1 MSNRV
6 LRWVLLAAGL
16 SVAVGPAWAHKLK
29 AFATAEGATLVGYA
43 YFSSGGRSRQASVTV
58 TDADGEVLATTIT
71 DDEGN
76 FRVEAKRR
84 IDHQVIVDGG
94 DGHAATY
101 AVTASEL
108 PDTLPAGGGQLA
120 APVSV
125 ATVPA
130 DPPTEVASLAM
141 DAGLRAF
148 IDRSVSRQIRPLRE
162 QIDAYQEKIWWH
174 DVLGGIGYIIGLGGL
189 AFGLSERRRRTDS
202 PPPAGARRS
211 SP

>member
-1 MSNRV
+1 MGNRILV
-6 LRWVLLAAGL
+6 HALLAAGL

-43 YFSSGGRSRQASVTV
+43 YFSSGGRPRQASVTV
-58 TDADGEVLATTIT
+58 TDAEGGVLATTIT

-84 IDHQVIVDGG
+84 IDHRITVDGG

-101 AVTASEL
+101 TVTASEL
-108 PDTLPAGGGQLA
+108 PDTLPTGGGRPA

-125 ATVPA
+125 ATVPT
-130 DPPTEVASLAM
+130 DPPTEVASLAV

-148 IDRSVSRQIRPLRE
+148 IDQSVSRQIRPLRE
-162 QIDAYQEKIWWH
+162 QIDAYQEKIGWH